1 MMTEQ
6 CSTDAE
12 PFRQLHSGDFLHV
25 RKALHD
31 RQSNGVGQGGQY
43 GHVLGIGRGLHASS
57 YWSRCSRA
65 SWKCQVSV

>member
-6 CSTDAE
+6 CATDAE
-12 PFRQLHSGDFLHV
+12 PFRQLHSGDFLRF

-31 RQSNGVGQGGQY
+31 RPSNGVRQGGQY
-43 GHVLGIGRGLHASS
+43 RHVLGIGRGLHTSS
-57 YWSRCSRA
+57 YRSWCSRA